1 MNLCY
6 FDHNATTPLVSEAS
20 VAWLEATEQSWLNPS
35 SPYRNAAAVRV
46 RYEAARESLAAQ
58 LGIAPERLV
67 FTSGATEANN
77 DVFRYWARQL
87 SADTLVGVN
96 PTEHPSVIEA
106 AEVFLGRRVEWL
118 QIKSDGRVDVE
129 LLGERVRSGQMA
141 AVSVMAA
148 NNETGVLQPWQEIA
162 DICSE
167 ANVPYHCDAS
177 QWVGKMPL
185 NGLSQ
190 CSYVTACAHKFG
202 GPKGVGFIT
211 LPNEAGDFSIL
222 LGGAQ
227 EQSHRA
233 GTEDVAG
240 VLAMLAALEVSKT
253 QESSARDDFIK
264 RIVVEIPGSIIVGHE
279 APRLW
284 NTVSLI
290 LPRHRSMRWICA
302 LEKLGF
308 LVSVGSACATGK
320 ASVSATLLAMRIDP
334 VSAGRALRISSGV
347 NTRAEDWQ
355 ALLRAMVVANSLLD
369 SEASAEKSTVISLD

>member
-6 FDHNATTPLVSEAS
+6 FDHNATAPLASEAS
-20 VAWLEATEQSWLNPS
+20 AAWLEATKQSWLNPS

-46 RYEAARESLAAQ
+46 RYEAARESLASQ

-77 DVFRYWARQL
+77 DVFRNWARHL
-87 SADTLVGVN
+87 SADALVGVN

-106 AEVFLGRRVEWL
+106 AEIFLGRRVEWL

-129 LLGERVRSGQMA
+129 SLGERVRSGQMA

-162 DICSE
+162 DICAE

-185 NGLSQ
+185 DGLSK

-211 LPNEAGDFSIL
+211 LPNEAGGFSIL

-253 QESSARDDFIK
+253 QGSSARDDFIK

-290 LPRHRSMRWICA
+290 LPRHRSMRWIRA

-308 LVSVGSACATGK
+308 LISVGSACSTGK
-320 ASVSATLLAMRIDP
+320 ASVSATLLAMGIDP
-334 VSAGRALRISSGV
+334 VTAGRALRISSGV

-355 ALLRAMVVANSLLD
+355 ALLRAMVVTNSLLD
-369 SEASAEKSTVISLD
+369 AEASAEKSTVISLD